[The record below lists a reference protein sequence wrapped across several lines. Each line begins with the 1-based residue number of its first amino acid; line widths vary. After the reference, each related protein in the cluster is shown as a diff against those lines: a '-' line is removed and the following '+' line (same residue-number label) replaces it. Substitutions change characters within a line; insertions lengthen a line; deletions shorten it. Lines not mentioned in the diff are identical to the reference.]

1 MKHFKNLF
9 KKCTLINKFKESQDM
24 AWYERPGLLC
34 PDLLRILL
42 SLILLCEVWN
52 SCVDNHHCSF
62 RGIPGKLTK

>member
-1 MKHFKNLF
+1 
-9 KKCTLINKFKESQDM
+9 M